1 MADPKN
7 LKQYVIDGKKYKI
20 DARYTGDSLKNVIA
34 KIRAKNAAT
43 AGEPSGY
50 SMAPMKSDTMVP
62 RKLNL
67 YHKAMNKAADILSGG
82 SVKPYPEKRTQ
93 AEIEYDQTSPIRAAA
108 EIAPQI
114 ASDTLALGSAAVGTG
129 MDVLGIGSDPNV
141 KMGQVDIP
149 FGERFAGSKLR
160 YANHVDVPKKSR
172 DYYKKFGENLAALPG
187 TQQAYGFSQ
196 ISRGVGKQLA
206 KDAKYFKDPNTVQT
220 IKNIKKNKPTEKI
233 FKEANKEGYVV
244 APSQTS
250 NPTKMQQRAESAVG
264 QSKMIEAVNIKNQE
278 VTDRLVRKYLGLKE
292 DAPLD
297 ALIMD
302 QVRAKHGKVY
312 ETIKKLK
319 GKTKTDVKGKGDL
332 FNTKQTKTTVIHRN
346 GDEILEDLGLMQ
358 AEERGLWRQYNFGE
372 KAGDRAILNQAK
384 AAGKEIEKIEQ
395 ELVKLIGYHKQPKL
409 YDKYQKA
416 RTDIAKTYTIESAMN
431 PATGMVDARKLGN
444 ALGTKKGF
452 MTGEAK
458 KIANFARANP
468 NAAKAPKS
476 RVAKEFELGDIAYS
490 AHELLRLKPIK
501 AAAPIARPLAKRYL
515 LSPQVQNKMINSQG
529 SAMPN
534 KSLLDV
540 KMGPGPENLIMPT
553 SLLELYKDKYK

>member
-149 FGERFAGSKLR
+149 FGERFARSKFR

-172 DYYKKFGENLAALPG
+172 DYYKKFGENLAAYPG

-196 ISRGVGKQLA
+196 INRGVGKQLA
-206 KDAKYFKDPNTVQT
+206 KDVKYFTDPKTVQT

-409 YDKYQKA
+409 YNKYQKA

-431 PATGMVDARKLGN
+431 PVTGMVDARKLGN

>member
-20 DARYTGDSLKNVIA
+20 DARYKGDSLKNVIA

-50 SMAPMKSDTMVP
+50 SMAPIKSDTMVP

-67 YHKAMNKAADILSGG
+67 YHKAMNKAADILSFGA
-82 SVKPYPEKRTQ
+82 VKPYPEKRTQ
-93 AEIEYDQTSPIRAAA
+93 AEVEYDQTGPIRAAA

-206 KDAKYFKDPNTVQT
+206 KDAKYFKDPNTVQA

-233 FKEANKEGYVV
+233 FQQANKEGYVV

-297 ALIMD
+297 SLIMD

-515 LSPQVQNKMINSQG
+515 LSPQVQNKMINRQG